1 MAKQIE
7 EKIIRPCLQNILR
20 SFLGYEHEYRF
31 VENSLP
37 FKFHINELKDI
48 NLGKLLETHGKLA
61 SYLYQNKYDGRIDFS
76 RISTIASETDPA
88 IIEEVLRFLQE
99 NPDMIQCSDLLSLL
113 NYLLKSSNK

>member
-48 NLGKLLETHGKLA
+48 NLGKLL
-61 SYLYQNKYDGRIDFS
+61 
-76 RISTIASETDPA
+76 
-88 IIEEVLRFLQE
+88 
-99 NPDMIQCSDLLSLL
+99 
-113 NYLLKSSNK
+113 